1 MKRIRKSKVNIV
13 CLLMVWFPVLL
24 FSFPEPDQ
32 EIKELE
38 EKLKS
43 ASDKE
48 KIDLYNDYAK
58 KNTSSLPD
66 KSMEYANK
74 ALALCKKTNYKKGE
88 AAALTNIANIYT
100 EQKNHPRALKYLRE
114 ANSIYNEIRSHWW
127 VANCIMKIGNLYTLM
142 GQYEKARVYLESA
155 LGKAKEIKAGTLM
168 QTIYKNLSLMY
179 ETRGDF
185 KKAREY
191 HGWFS
196 EKKDALYNEKTN
208 KQVSLMQAKYETQK
222 KENELHLLRKT
233 RESQHMV
240 IIFLVIAVL
249 LSLGLVA
256 VLFSQYHTKKQANQL
271 LRLGE
276 AKYRALFSQA
286 GDAIFLVDDGSIVDC
301 NEIALEM
308 FGVTYEEIIGYTF
321 ARFASPTQPDKCDS
335 FEVRIERLNKA
346 LNGAPQRFYQQFIK
360 KDGSSIETMVSLSA
374 ITINNK
380 RLIQAIINDI
390 SDQRQLEEEQVKSA
404 KLETTTLIAGGF
416 AHDFN
421 NLLTV
426 IMGNLELTDKET
438 GTDDKIRPLL
448 TQLEKSVHSAVG
460 LSEKFFIIS
469 RSESQTGEIL
479 SIGSTLRE
487 AVRFVQADADAPV
500 RCDIQVPGDLWPF
513 YGDINHIKRVI
524 ELLTRNALNAMGPD
538 GEMEVKA
545 ANVELKEDEVPL
557 LPTGRYVV
565 ISVKD
570 NGEGIP
576 KKNLSKI
583 FDPYF
588 STLDEYN
595 RKGLGTG
602 LTIAQAI
609 IKRHNGTITVSSQVG
624 TGTTFHVYLPASS
637 REDKKMRR

>member
-1 MKRIRKSKVNIV
+1 MRKIKKSNARIA
-13 CLLMVWFPVLL
+13 CLLLVWFPVLL
-24 FSFPEPDQ
+24 FSLSNPDQ
-32 EIKELE
+32 DIKELE
-38 EKLKS
+38 EKLKT
-43 ASDKE
+43 ASIKE
-48 KIDLYNDYAK
+48 KIDLSNDFAK
-58 KNTSSLPD
+58 KHTRTVPVKSL
-66 KSMEYANK
+66 EYANK
-74 ALALCKKTNYKKGE
+74 ALTLCKETNHKKGE

-100 EQKNHPRALKYLRE
+100 GQKNYSRALRYLRE
-114 ANSIYNEIRSHWW
+114 ANSIYNEIGSHWW
-127 VANCIMKIGNLYTLM
+127 VTNSIMGIGNLYAKM

-155 LGKAKEIKAGTLM
+155 LGKAKEIKAGLLI
-168 QTIYKNLSLMY
+168 QTIYKNLSHMY

-185 KKAREY
+185 KQALEY
-191 HGWFS
+191 HGRFS
-196 EKKDALYNEKTN
+196 EIKDSLYNEKNN
-208 KQVSLMQAKYETQK
+208 KQVALMQAKYETQK
-222 KENELHLLRKT
+222 KENELHLLRET

-240 IIFLVIAVL
+240 KIFLVIAVL
-249 LSLGLVA
+249 LSLGLVV
-256 VLFSQYHTKKQANQL
+256 VLFSQYRTKKRTNQL

-286 GDAIFLVDDGSIVDC
+286 GDAIILIDGGSIVDC

-308 FGVTYEEIIGYTF
+308 FGVTRKEIIGHTF
-321 ARFASPTQPDKCDS
+321 ARFASSTPPDNPDS
-335 FEVRIERLNKA
+335 FEVRMKRINKA
-346 LNGAPQRFYQQFIK
+346 LNGAPQRFYWQYIK
-360 KDGSSIETMVSLSA
+360 KDDSPIEAMVSLSA
-374 ITINNK
+374 VTINNK
-380 RLIQAIINDI
+380 RLIQAIISDI

-426 IMGNLELTDKET
+426 IMGNLELTNRET
-438 GTDDKIRPLL
+438 WSDDKIKPLL
-448 TQLEKSVHSAVG
+448 TQLEKSVQLAVG
-460 LSEKFFIIS
+460 LSEKFFTIS
-469 RSESQTGEIL
+469 KSESQTGKIF

-487 AVRFVQADADAPV
+487 AVQFVQKDAATPV
-500 RCDIQVPGDLWPF
+500 ECNFEVPVDLWPF

-545 ANVELKEDEVPL
+545 ANVELKENEVPP

-576 KKNLSKI
+576 KENLSKI

-588 STLDEYN
+588 STLEEYS

-609 IKRHNGTITVSSQVG
+609 IKRHSGTITVSSQLG
-624 TGTTFHVYLPASS
+624 AGTTFHVYLPAS
-637 REDKKMRR
+637 D